1 MCNKCNKSGCSC
13 PSSEGKEIAALKNQI
28 QELTGLVNSISDSTK
43 AFREGHPIMCIQQAS
58 DIAKF
63 NFTTGLGSGSWT
75 NWALCT
81 GLQQF
86 SPTDN
91 AILTTPNFLDRFL
104 VAAGNTYS
112 VDEIG
117 GSNSVAL
124 IASQLAGH
132 THTVNDPGHTHDITD
147 PGHNHGGS
155 SGAHTHTIT
164 TAPHTH
170 ILDANGVHNHSKT
183 FKVEVNANIDNTG
196 GSSSYLVNDSGSAD
210 SSEYMVVDNSGS
222 HTHTAENANVAAT
235 ASSTAASVTITN
247 SFVGITE
254 TVINTTG
261 LTVNEFGDGDAHENR
276 PPYYG
281 VIYVIKL

>member
-124 IASQLAGH
+124 TASQLAGH
-132 THTVNDPGHTHDITD
+132 THTVNDPGHTHNITD

-170 ILDANGVHNHSKT
+170 VA
-183 FKVEVNANIDNTG
+183 DNE
-196 GSSSYLVNDSGSAD
+196 S
-210 SSEYMVVDNSGS
+210 S
-222 HTHTAENANVAAT
+222 HTHGLSSVFSVDNNGGTGPFRTAVGWEGGGTNYGGDNTLAGTAHTHTIENATVSAT
-235 ASSTAASVTITN
+235 ASSTAASVTIA
-247 SFVGITE
+247 SAFVGITE

-276 PPYYG
+276 PPFYG